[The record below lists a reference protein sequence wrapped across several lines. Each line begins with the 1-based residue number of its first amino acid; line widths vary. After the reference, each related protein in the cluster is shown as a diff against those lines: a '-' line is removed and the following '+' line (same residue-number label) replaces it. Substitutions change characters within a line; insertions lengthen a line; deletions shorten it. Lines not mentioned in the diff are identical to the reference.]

1 MPGLENRIVV
11 GDYLVIRDLHEVR
24 MLLQQPLYKRLWP
37 FTRLQ
42 MRFRGMSNSWEQTI
56 LPLSGTGSEIISH
69 RNVYESPLVNRVH
82 SMDRMPAPG
91 YRTRV
96 LWC

>member
-1 MPGLENRIVV
+1 MPGLEIRIVV
-11 GDYLVIRDLHEVR
+11 EDYFLIKDLQEVR

-56 LPLSGTGSEIISH
+56 LPLSGIGSEIISH
-69 RNVYESPLVNRVH
+69 R
-82 SMDRMPAPG
+82 
-91 YRTRV
+91 
-96 LWC
+96 

>member
-11 GDYLVIRDLHEVR
+11 EDYFIIRDLQEVR
-24 MLLQQPLYKRLWP
+24 MLLQPPLYEKFWP
-37 FTRLQ
+37 FARLQ
-42 MRFRGMSNSWEQTI
+42 MGFRGMSCSWERTI

-82 SMDRMPAPG
+82 SMQRMPAPG
-91 YRTRV
+91 YLTRV